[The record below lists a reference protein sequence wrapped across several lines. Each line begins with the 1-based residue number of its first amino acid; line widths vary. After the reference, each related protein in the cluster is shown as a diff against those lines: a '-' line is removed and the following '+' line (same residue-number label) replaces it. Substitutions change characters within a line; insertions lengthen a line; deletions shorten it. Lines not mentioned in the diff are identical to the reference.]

1 MMPARLRLKHS
12 TGWFAAGREV
22 AAALEI
28 LSDAAF
34 KLYLYLCLN
43 ADRPTG
49 RMVCRPAELARALQ
63 RRSENVIALL
73 EELRRREVCALED
86 GSDRLTVEI
95 RDRFWPYERSPARE
109 LVIDQRSYVDQAR
122 HMLLRPACVRASFSA
137 ADEKLAVSL
146 YRRGVTLAQ
155 LEQAIW
161 LGCARKYIAL
171 LNGQTPMLVT
181 SLQYFS
187 AIVDEVIT
195 STVGDSYWTHVRQQ
209 AEHLERRW
217 TESRRR
223 ASLAAQQD
231 EMTETK

>member
-22 AAALEI
+22 AAALEL

-43 ADRPTG
+43 ADRHTG
-49 RMVCRPAELARALQ
+49 QMVCQSAELARVLH
-63 RRSENVIALL
+63 RGPEKVIASL
-73 EELRRREVCALED
+73 EELRRRQVCTVED
-86 GSDRLTVEI
+86 GSDRLMVEI
-95 RDRFWPYERSPARE
+95 RDRFWPYERLPAPE
-109 LVIDQRSYVDQAR
+109 LVLDQRSYVEQAR
-122 HMLLRPACVRASFSA
+122 QMLLRPACVQTSFST

-146 YRRGVTLAQ
+146 YRRGVMLAQ

-181 SLQYFS
+181 SLHYFS
-187 AIVDEVIT
+187 AIVDEVVA
-195 STVGDSYWTHVRQQ
+195 STVDGSYWTH
-209 AEHLERRW
+209 L
-217 TESRRR
+217 RRR
-223 ASLAAQQD
+223 AEQLERSWIETRGNASLPTPD
-231 EMTETK
+231 DKMKETK